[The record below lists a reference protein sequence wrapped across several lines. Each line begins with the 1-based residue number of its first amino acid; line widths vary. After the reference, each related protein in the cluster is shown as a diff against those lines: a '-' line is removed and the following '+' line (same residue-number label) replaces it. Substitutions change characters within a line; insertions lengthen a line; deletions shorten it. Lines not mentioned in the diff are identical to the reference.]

1 MIQLFLFATIYYRKT
16 FPVKWFYIGS
26 NKAHFLSSSAVLEIQ
41 NGGNTAL
48 LIKLCFMAYR
58 MSQFVGGNLC
68 WRFLRKFT
76 FGGFYF
82 GDFLHLQELGVARV
96 NGCAALLADFILAI
110 YLSTANPPTLIPRQ
124 QIDSYGIM
132 NGQCL

>member
-1 MIQLFLFATIYYRKT
+1 MMYQTHSKSRY
-16 FPVKWFYIGS
+16 V
-26 NKAHFLSSSAVLEIQ
+26 
-41 NGGNTAL
+41 
-48 LIKLCFMAYR
+48 YR

-96 NGCAALLADFILAI
+96 NNQLLLADFILAI

-124 QIDSYGIM
+124 QIDSYGIRGCVVTGGASASFEM
-132 NGQCL
+132 VNAHAQSRVLTWRLRSPRREIHGS

>member
-1 MIQLFLFATIYYRKT
+1 
-16 FPVKWFYIGS
+16 
-26 NKAHFLSSSAVLEIQ
+26 
-41 NGGNTAL
+41 
-48 LIKLCFMAYR
+48 

-96 NGCAALLADFILAI
+96 NNQLLLADFILAI

-124 QIDSYGIM
+124 QIDSYGIHCCVM
-132 NGQCL
+132 DFKHKLSIHVQMHVHITHVHVNETNYVHVHMYV

>member
-1 MIQLFLFATIYYRKT
+1 
-16 FPVKWFYIGS
+16 
-26 NKAHFLSSSAVLEIQ
+26 
-41 NGGNTAL
+41 
-48 LIKLCFMAYR
+48 

-96 NGCAALLADFILAI
+96 NNQLLLADFILAI
-110 YLSTANPPTLIPRQ
+110 YLSTANPPTLIPCQ
-124 QIDSYGIM
+124 QIDSYGIYIITVTCTM
-132 NGQCL
+132 YLCY

>member
-1 MIQLFLFATIYYRKT
+1 MTY
-16 FPVKWFYIGS
+16 FPFY
-26 NKAHFLSSSAVLEIQ
+26 
-41 NGGNTAL
+41 
-48 LIKLCFMAYR
+48 AYR

-68 WRFLRKFT
+68 WRFLQKFT

-96 NGCAALLADFILAI
+96 NNQLLLADFILAI

-124 QIDSYGIM
+124 QIDSYGM
-132 NGQCL
+132 SLYSQVVEYN

>member
-1 MIQLFLFATIYYRKT
+1 
-16 FPVKWFYIGS
+16 
-26 NKAHFLSSSAVLEIQ
+26 
-41 NGGNTAL
+41 
-48 LIKLCFMAYR
+48 

-96 NGCAALLADFILAI
+96 NNQLLLADFILAI

-124 QIDSYGIM
+124 QIDSYGNYSFLIFILIRICIFT
-132 NGQCL
+132 NVNKLEP

>member
-1 MIQLFLFATIYYRKT
+1 
-16 FPVKWFYIGS
+16 
-26 NKAHFLSSSAVLEIQ
+26 
-41 NGGNTAL
+41 
-48 LIKLCFMAYR
+48 

-96 NGCAALLADFILAI
+96 NNQLLLADFILAI

-124 QIDSYGIM
+124 QIDSYGRVVQLHLSWRILHQSPI
-132 NGQCL
+132 NDISC

>member
-1 MIQLFLFATIYYRKT
+1 MSQSVAMT
-16 FPVKWFYIGS
+16 
-26 NKAHFLSSSAVLEIQ
+26 HLSSCPHGSFMNIIILSKMYEIAIYCKNLATQ
-41 NGGNTAL
+41 KFSG
-48 LIKLCFMAYR
+48 IQMYSQYR

-76 FGGFYF
+76 FGGLYF

-96 NGCAALLADFILAI
+96 NNQLLLADFILAI

-124 QIDSYGIM
+124 QIDSYGI
-132 NGQCL
+132 NCCD

>member
-1 MIQLFLFATIYYRKT
+1 
-16 FPVKWFYIGS
+16 
-26 NKAHFLSSSAVLEIQ
+26 
-41 NGGNTAL
+41 
-48 LIKLCFMAYR
+48 

-96 NGCAALLADFILAI
+96 NYWLILYWRFISL
-110 YLSTANPPTLIPRQ
+110 PPIRQ
-124 QIDSYGIM
+124 QIDSYGSYMYKASREAFLVSEDTLIDYESLEVGRYVHSVGRA
-132 NGQCL
+132 NNNSLSLDTNVQS